1 MKSNS
6 KLITRISIIILI
18 NIILFSTLSHY
29 RFGKTWVVSLLG
41 SILLM
46 AIVSTSN
53 YIKKYK
59 NKTLYFFNNTISIL
73 AIYFLLSKMLVD
85 KDIAIMFIIIYI
97 GSTSDLL
104 INFFRKCQKRKLNNI
119 KTDI

>member
-1 MKSNS
+1 M
-6 KLITRISIIILI
+6 KLINKIIIRISIIMLI

-29 RFGKTWVVSLLG
+29 RFGNTWTVSLLG

-46 AIVSTSN
+46 VIVFTSN

-73 AIYFLLSKMLVD
+73 AMYFLLSRILVD

-104 INFFRKCQKRKLNNI
+104 SNFFRKRQKKNLNNI